1 MYTKLC
7 LSVKFALDALNFFR
21 KMDTKLLRNLSDKIL
36 IEGFIGK
43 DNELIKLSIV
53 VHSLSKI
60 CEKDY
65 YKKDGVYWKTFVDK
79 IQLNL
84 EEIANDKLQVSL
96 LEKIIIELDEH
107 FGRYKNNVLHRSKI
121 RKGST
126 LYAWGVSLTLASQMV
141 KVQEIEL
148 MKQIGRTKIVDEE
161 NQIKVIS
168 ERLKD
173 AEEIL

>member
-1 MYTKLC
+1 M
-7 LSVKFALDALNFFR
+7 KFALDALEFFR
-21 KMDTKLLRNLSDKIL
+21 KTDTKLLRNLSDKIL

-43 DNELIKLSIV
+43 NKDLINLSIV

-79 IQLNL
+79 AQITL
-84 EEIANDKLQVSL
+84 EGIANDRESVNF
-96 LEKIIIELDEH
+96 LEKIIVDLDEH

-126 LYAWGVSLTLASQMV
+126 LYAWGVSLTLASKMV
-141 KVQEIEL
+141 GVQEIEL

-161 NQIKVIS
+161 NQIKTIS

-173 AEEIL
+173 AEEIP

>member
-1 MYTKLC
+1 M
-7 LSVKFALDALNFFR
+7 KFALDALNFF
-21 KMDTKLLRNLSDKIL
+21 KKTDTKLLRNLSDKIL
-36 IEGFIGK
+36 IDGFIEK
-43 DNELIKLSIV
+43 NNELINLSIV

-79 IQLNL
+79 IQANL
-84 EEIANDKLQVSL
+84 EEVASDKAQVII
-96 LEKIIIELDEH
+96 LEKIIVELDNH

-141 KVQEIEL
+141 KIPEIEL

-161 NQIKVIS
+161 AQIKTIS